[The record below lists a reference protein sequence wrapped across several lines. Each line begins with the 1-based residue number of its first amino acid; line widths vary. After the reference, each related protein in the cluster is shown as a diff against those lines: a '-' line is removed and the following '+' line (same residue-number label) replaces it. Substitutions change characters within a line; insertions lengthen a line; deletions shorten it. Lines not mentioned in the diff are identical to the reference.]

1 MKRFGLIGKSL
12 KHSFSPSYY
21 QKKFSEEGLADYI
34 YQAFEIQDI
43 SEFPALLKQYPDLA
57 GLNVTIPYKS
67 AIIPFLDEKHEL
79 VERSGACNC
88 IRISNG
94 KLTGFNTDIAGFMA
108 SVRPYLQAHHT
119 KALVLGT
126 GGASKAVT
134 QGLKELNIS
143 FRTVSRDPS
152 KGDLVYADIDESLMK
167 EFPLVINT
175 TPLGMHPHE
184 ETFPDLPYHF
194 INSKYLFFDLV
205 YNPLKTEFLK
215 KAEEKGAVIVNGYQM
230 LVVQAE
236 ENWRIWN
243 EGINN

>member
-12 KHSFSPSYY
+12 KHSFSPSYF
-21 QKKFSEEGLADYI
+21 QKKFTDSGLADHI

-43 SEFPALLKQYPDLA
+43 SEFPALLKQYPDLV

-67 AIIPFLDEKHEL
+67 AIIQFLDEKHEL

-88 IRISNG
+88 IRISKG
-94 KLTGFNTDIAGFMA
+94 KLKGFNTDIAGFMA
-108 SVRPYLQAHHT
+108 SVRPFLESHHT

-126 GGASKAVT
+126 GGAAKAVK
-134 QGLKELNIS
+134 QGLKELNIA
-143 FRTVSRDPS
+143 FRTVSRDAS

-167 EFPLVINT
+167 EFPVVINT

-194 INSKYLFFDLV
+194 INSKHLFFDLV
-205 YNPLKTEFLK
+205 YNPLKTQFLI
-215 KAEEKGAVIVNGYQM
+215 KAEDRGATIVNGYQM

-243 EGINN
+243 E